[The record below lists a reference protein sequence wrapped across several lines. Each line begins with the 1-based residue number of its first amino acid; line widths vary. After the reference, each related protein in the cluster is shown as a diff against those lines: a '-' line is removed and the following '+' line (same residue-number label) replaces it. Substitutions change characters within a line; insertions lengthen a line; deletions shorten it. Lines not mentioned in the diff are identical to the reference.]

1 VAGVEEPV
9 SAPAAIAAALL
20 LLVPAAAPAQERPAE
35 ADLFGTP
42 VEPPREPP
50 GTAPPAPAP
59 PAAGQAAG
67 GDRRGDAIL
76 GEAGGSRTTGLIGGE
91 REDWLKLGGLAYLR
105 AGTTWNRDT
114 APARW
119 TFTDPSLL
127 DLYLDARPNDRVRA
141 YALGRLVYLPSGSSG
156 GLAALGVPGTGSG
169 ATAGATSRGSL
180 DQLWINFDVGRTVFV
195 TAGKQHVKWGT
206 GRFWN
211 PTDYLH
217 PTRRD
222 PLTQFD
228 DRGGVMMVKAHL
240 PWEKRGWNLYGV
252 ALLEDVAGGLQPDG
266 SMRTVSTLGQVG
278 GGARAEVVLGGL
290 ELAVD
295 GVAQRGHAPRFGVDG
310 SFPLG
315 DLDLRFEVA
324 LRRGPDQPRWE
335 KVPGAAPDAELLSRY
350 QVQQFDRITPA
361 AVVGA
366 EWSWQYSDQDSLTLG
381 GEYAY
386 DASGYRSA
394 DIYPFLLA
402 APVVSQY
409 LPGLVAA
416 DQRNGFTPF
425 YLARQYLGLYLYL
438 PRPGSWNDTSFTLSA
453 LGSLT
458 DGSGVVRLDHSVL
471 VNTYLKLE
479 TFVAGHVGNEGGEF
493 RFGGTIAPQYLGAGV
508 FTPTIRIAP
517 PVLDFGVALRVS
529 L

>member
-1 VAGVEEPV
+1 V
-9 SAPAAIAAALL
+9 SAPLARVAAATLL
-20 LLVPAAAPAQERPAE
+20 LAAWPVRPVLAQARPDE
-35 ADLFGTP
+35 ADLFG
-42 VEPPREPP
+42 
-50 GTAPPAPAP
+50 APAKAEAPAP
-59 PAAGQAAG
+59 PQAAAREPTSP
-67 GDRRGDAIL
+67 DSRGDAIL
-76 GEAGGSRTTGLIGGE
+76 GDAPGPKAGGRLGGE
-91 REDWLKLGGLAYLR
+91 REDWLRLGGLSYLR
-105 AGTTWNRDT
+105 ASTTWYRDT
-114 APARW
+114 APAQW
-119 TFTDPSLL
+119 TFTDPSIL
-127 DLYLDARPNDRVRA
+127 DVYLDARPNDRVRA
-141 YALGRLVYLPSGSSG
+141 FALGRLTYLPSGSG
-156 GLAALGVPGTGSG
+156 TVLAA
-169 ATAGATSRGSL
+169 AGAPGVGQASAAGPTSRGTL
-180 DQLWINFDVGRTVFV
+180 DQLWINFDVDHTVFV

-217 PTRRD
+217 PTRRE
-222 PLTQFD
+222 PLAQFD
-228 DRGGVMMVKAHL
+228 DRGGVMMVKGHL
-240 PWEKRGWNLYGV
+240 PWEKRGWNFYGV
-252 ALLEDVAGGLQPDG
+252 ALLEDLAGGLQPDG
-266 SMRTVSTLGQVG
+266 TTRTVSTLGQVAAG
-278 GGARAEVVLGGL
+278 GRAEVVLGGL

-335 KVPGAAPDAELLSRY
+335 KVPGVASDAFLLTRY
-350 QVQQFDRITPA
+350 RVKAFDRITPA

-366 EWSWQYSDQDSLTLG
+366 EWSWKYSDQDSLTLG

-409 LPGLVAA
+409 LPGLTAA

-438 PRPGSWNDTSFTLSA
+438 PNPGAWNDTSFTLSA

-458 DGSGVVRLDHSVL
+458 DGSGVVRIDHAVL
-471 VNTYLKLE
+471 VNTYLKIE
-479 TFVAGHVGNEGGEF
+479 TYLAGHVGNQGGEF
-493 RFGGTIAPQYLGAGV
+493 RFGGTIQPQRLGAGALPGAPDV
-508 FTPTIRIAP
+508 STPRFEIKP
-517 PVLDFGVALRVS
+517 PVLDFGVALRVA